1 MVKALLPTMKESGW
15 GRIVNLTSNSIVT
28 NAPGLSHYMASKMGN
43 IGFSRG
49 LANDLAPF
57 GITVNAVGP
66 TLTITPGVLNAHPQE
81 ALTAAATVPGHQ
93 AQRAAGRLDRHH
105 CLPHQR

>member
-1 MVKALLPTMKESGW
+1 MVKALLPTMKKNELGPH
-15 GRIVNLTSNSIVT
+15 RQPHLQLRIVT
-28 NAPGLSHYMASKMGN
+28 NAPGMSHDMASKMGN

-66 TLTITPGVLNAHPQE
+66 TLTITPGVLANAHPEE
-81 ALTAAATVPGHQ
+81 ALIGGRTVARPSSAT
-93 AQRAAGRLDRHH
+93 GRRKT
-105 CLPHQR
+105 